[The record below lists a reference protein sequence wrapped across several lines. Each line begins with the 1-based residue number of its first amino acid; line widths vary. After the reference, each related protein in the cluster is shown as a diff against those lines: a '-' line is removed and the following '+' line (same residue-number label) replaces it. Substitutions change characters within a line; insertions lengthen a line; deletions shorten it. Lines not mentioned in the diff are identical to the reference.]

1 MNYLISGHAEEI
13 IDGTEIPLPV
23 GDLIVMDYYAPKT
36 WQINGYCYLWGARM
50 PSSGNHTHAVN
61 WHFYIGGK
69 NQNNISYNHYTG
81 KSVSNPAGYDYL
93 SNPVHL
99 EAQASTATFT
109 CGDGGGS
116 LVTTG
121 TFSNWVAGRWPIF
134 IFTGDCGGVVD
145 YGYSSI
151 MRLYSFKIYRDCDGR
166 MAPVRDFVPCVETAT
181 GRAGLYDLI
190 GERFHG
196 NARAGVADF
205 IAGIPGFMMS
215 IR

>member
-1 MNYLISGHAEEI
+1 M
-13 IDGTEIPLPV
+13 
-23 GDLIVMDYYAPKT
+23 
-36 WQINGYCYLWGARM
+36 
-50 PSSGNHTHAVN
+50 
-61 WHFYIGGK
+61 
-69 NQNNISYNHYTG
+69 
-81 KSVSNPAGYDYL
+81 